1 MTDSPH
7 ARLLRRLQEWQ
18 FWPCAAVFYLDLHD
32 FRTLN
37 RLASPAVADAVIA
50 SVGSMLHE
58 WAGRGGVAGRLWSNE
73 FAAAKAL
80 DHPQSA
86 LDEARAL
93 RELLMKRHFAGLP
106 AGWNLSFSIGVI
118 CAKPGSDWAQQ
129 LRQAGAA
136 CDESKRRG
144 TNQIC
149 VHSGGNVDVRNRR
162 INVDNVNDFRQ
173 LMSRGALTLQPQ
185 PIMEIYA
192 PQPRLAK
199 AEFLMR
205 MEKNGVFMPLPSGM
219 IESLERFGMATEL
232 DRFSCNFILSWLQ
245 EHRDNRLLPN
255 VSINLSGRSI
265 ADGAFMYRVFN
276 DVRGADLP
284 RGKLTF
290 EITETTAVE
299 HLDVASE
306 VIAEFRSI
314 GVGFSLDDFGSGLC
328 SFGYLQSLQVEEVK
342 IDGRFVRGVADDN
355 ASEQIIRAINQV
367 AHATG
372 KRTVAEFVDER
383 AKLEVLRRIGVDY
396 AQGQLF
402 YPTVTPE
409 KLLELL
415 RSDDE
420 AGTGGGPNVTAVR
433 KI

>member
-1 MTDSPH
+1 MNDSPH

-32 FRTLN
+32 FRNLN

-50 SVGSMLHE
+50 SVGAVLHE

-73 FAAAKAL
+73 FAAAKAM

-86 LDEARAL
+86 IDEAREL
-93 RELLMKRHFAGLP
+93 RELLMQRHFSDLP

-118 CAKPGSDWAQQ
+118 CAKPGADWALL
-129 LRQAGAA
+129 LRQAGSA
-136 CDESKRRG
+136 CEESKRRG
-144 TNQIC
+144 TNQISM
-149 VHSGGNVDVRNRR
+149 HLSSSDTRGRR
-162 INVDNVNDFRQ
+162 INIDNVNDFRQ
-173 LMSRGALTLQPQ
+173 LMSHGALTLQPQ

-205 MEKNGVFMPLPSGM
+205 MEKSGVFMPLPSGM

-245 EHRDNRLLPN
+245 ENRDHRLLPS

-342 IDGRFVRGVADDN
+342 IDGRFVRGVAEDN

-415 RSDDE
+415 ESDDLGE
-420 AGTGGGPNVTAVR
+420 AAAAAQGMAAVR
-433 KI
+433 KA